1 MLTVG
6 FDIGGNAAPMPD
18 GLEFA
23 VEWFSAHALGGA
35 EKAEIRVSGAE
46 DALWELMGWLRRG
59 VTIRNGYGS
68 VVWHGFVH
76 EVRVTAGRR
85 TVGVSLAEL
94 RNRIKVRYTTL
105 DAEGA
110 SIYSETAWLEDSQS
124 IYAYGTHEWK
134 PSAGSD
140 LSDSEALRQ
149 QEQMLA
155 FYGQPLPVLSGSND
169 EAGGL
174 LLCSGWWSALDW
186 VYFESLSGRVEHDV
200 SGDWQQAIGWRLT
213 STEIGFWQKRL
224 FHLGAQLGALREGE
238 KVVISGSGANN
249 ATRTVAGTASQEA
262 VSVTATTIS
271 FVSSDDIFD
280 SAGGLGALRSP
291 EMIRVSG
298 DGDNDGFH
306 LLEQASATAL
316 NTDTSLGGGL
326 STYAAGPSITIEQGH
341 SIETAES
348 GTTEAPGATVTVAHL
363 DQVGQAWQTTES
375 WPLGKVAIR
384 CMRVG
389 TPAQP
394 LVVEMRSNSGGAPT
408 GTVLASASVAAADVP
423 TAMSWVWA
431 QFDRSWSPTA
441 ATLYWLVVRTA
452 GLSATDYF
460 AVELDSE
467 EIAPDG
473 AALLWTG
480 AAWTA
485 VTPSAASL
493 PFKVWGEVDAAL
505 VLADVLAASPM
516 LVTVDVPVTM
526 GVWLNPY
533 AAGEQTALSVAKRL
547 MGLGTTTGERLAA
560 TVGPERGVSVRALLA
575 AGETDWRWGVDGLLR
590 LASGGPVE
598 EGLLPAGRFVW
609 VDGVPQAW
617 GLERLR
623 TGFVERAQYD
633 AESERVSLTF
643 AEAPDPLR
651 GQRVELG

>member
-1 MLTVG
+1 MLTVS
-6 FDIGGNAAPMPD
+6 FDIDGNAAPAPS
-18 GLEFA
+18 GLAFD
-23 VEWFSAHALGGA
+23 VEWFSAAALGGP
-35 EKAEIRVSGAE
+35 ERAEIRVSGAE
-46 DALWELMGWLRRG
+46 DALWALAGWLRRG

-68 VVWHGFVH
+68 VVWHGFVN

-94 RNRIKVRYTTL
+94 HNRIKVRYTTL

-110 SIYSETAWLEDSQS
+110 SIYSETEWLEDSQS
-124 IYAYGTHEWK
+124 VFAYGTHEWK

-140 LSDSEALRQ
+140 LTDAEALRQ
-149 QEQMLA
+149 QQQMLE
-155 FYGQPLPVLSGSND
+155 FYSQPLPVLSDGSG
-169 EAGGL
+169 EAGAL

-186 VYFESLSGRVEHDV
+186 VYFENLSGRVEHDV

-224 FHLGAQLGALREGE
+224 FHIDAQLGALREGE
-238 KVVISGSGANN
+238 QFVISGSGANN
-249 ATRTVAGTASQEA
+249 GTRTVAGAASQEA

-280 SAGGLGALRSP
+280 SAGGMGALRSP

-298 DGDNDGFH
+298 DGANDGFH

-326 STYAAGPSITIEQGH
+326 ATYGAGPSITIEQGH
-341 SIETAES
+341 SIETVES
-348 GTTEAPGATVTVAHL
+348 GTTEAPGATVTVAHY
-363 DQVGQAWQTTES
+363 DQVAQAWQTAES

-394 LVVEMRSNSGGAPT
+394 LVVEIRSNSSGAPS

-423 TAMSWVWA
+423 TAMNWTWV
-431 QFDRSWSPTA
+431 QFDRSWAPAA
-441 ATLYWLVVRTA
+441 ATIYWVVVRTA

-460 AVELDSE
+460 LVELDSE
-467 EIAPDG
+467 SL
-473 AALLWTG
+473 AAEGPARLWTG
-480 AAWTA
+480 AAWVGVA
-485 VTPSAASL
+485 PAAASL
-493 PFKVWGEVDAAL
+493 PCKVWGEVDASL
-505 VLADVLAASPM
+505 VLADVLAASPL
-516 LVTVDVPVTM
+516 LVTVDVPAAM

-547 MGLGTTTGERLAA
+547 MGLGTATGERLAA
-560 TVGPERGVSVRALLA
+560 AVGPERGVSVRALLA

-590 LASGGPVE
+590 LASGGPIE

-633 AESERVSLTF
+633 VASERVALTF
-643 AEAPDPLR
+643 AEALDPLR
-651 GQRVELG
+651 AQRVELG

>member
-6 FDIGGNAAPMPD
+6 FDIGGNAAPAPD

-59 VTIRNGYGS
+59 VTIRNGLGS
-68 VVWHGFVH
+68 VVWHGFVN

-110 SIYSETAWLEDSQS
+110 SIYSETEWAEDSQS

-169 EAGGL
+169 DAGGL

-186 VYFESLSGRVEHDV
+186 VYFENLSGRVEHDV

-213 STEIGFWQKRL
+213 STEIGFWEKRL
-224 FHLGAQLGALREGE
+224 FHIDAQLGALREGE

-249 ATRTVAGTASQEA
+249 GTRTVEGAASQEA

-298 DGDNDGFH
+298 DGANDGFH

-341 SIETAES
+341 SIETAET
-348 GTTEAPGATVTVAHL
+348 GTTEAPGASVTLAHY
-363 DQVGQAWQTTES
+363 DQVGQAWQTAES

-394 LVVEMRSNSGGAPT
+394 LVLEIRSNSSGAPS
-408 GTVLASASVAAADVP
+408 GSVLASASVAAADVP
-423 TAMSWVWA
+423 TAMNWVWVA
-431 QFDRSWSPTA
+431 FDRTWAPTA
-441 ATLYWLVVRTA
+441 GTLYWLVVRTA

-485 VTPSAASL
+485 VTPAAASL
-493 PFKVWGEVDAAL
+493 PFKVWGEVDAAS
-505 VLADVLAASPM
+505 VLADVLAASPL

-526 GVWLNPY
+526 GIWLNPY
-533 AAGEQTALSVAKRL
+533 AAGEQTALSVVKRL
-547 MGLGTTTGERLAA
+547 LGLGTATGERLAA

-575 AGETDWRWGVDGLLR
+575 AGETDWRWGGDGLLR
-590 LASGGPVE
+590 LPSGGPVE

-609 VDGVPQAW
+609 VDGVPMAW

-633 AESERVSLTF
+633 AEREQVALTF

-651 GQRVELG
+651 GQRVDLG